1 MKKEV
6 GSKNISFWDKKLKG
20 VSVVSNIIL
29 DRACAIRLQTIDGKV
44 FYFISVYMP
53 AAGSSE
59 SLVASLDDVTE
70 VIESREPGAIITVM
84 GDFNGDI
91 GFNGGPRGARI
102 ATPRGKKIIGF
113 FVRHQLSPLNM
124 QLSASGPVDIYQGQV
139 NGSTLDYIAVSS
151 VLCNQPYEC
160 FVSEWDSLNTSDHL
174 PVNAIRTS
182 GILYSEHKT
191 PLKGHVKW
199 NKLTPHDKF
208 LKYQCVLEPLIQ
220 ESHSEFIDG
229 SMDRSNIDASFQ
241 RLTDAI
247 LRVSDTLPHS
257 CYKKNLKPFW
267 NKELSSLKLKKV
279 QSYRQWV
286 SAGRPRAADNILFI
300 QYKSNKRIFH
310 RAIKKLSKEYE
321 EKEIFDAVKLS
332 EINRNYFW
340 RLIKTA
346 RKSQINGVNAVKR
359 DDDVVVHDIDEV
371 LHVWVKHF
379 SAIGTPKE
387 SDAFDKDHFIRVSET
402 VSHLNALKDSDN
414 FLDSHF
420 TCEEVHKAIR
430 TLHLSKAPG
439 FDNITTEH
447 LAYAGP
453 LMVDFLCNL
462 YNAMCDLEYIPICFR
477 WGVQIPLYKGKDT
490 CTLDPKNYRGI
501 TLLPTYNK
509 LFEILIWQRLKRWW
523 TDERIISELQG
534 ACRSGFSCVHT
545 AFNLRET
552 LATSLESS
560 EHCFVTFYDMA
571 KAFDTVWIDGLFMQ
585 MYDLGISGK
594 TWRLLYRCYIDFKC
608 CVKINGTY
616 SDWYEPQCGIHQGFF
631 TSLMKYTV
639 FINSLLVTLKEADI
653 SCKIYRT
660 PSTPLGYTD
669 DITTC
674 CVSKFKLDK
683 AMDIV
688 YNHGCVWRYEFNAK
702 KSGVLV
708 YGESPK
714 EHERNSCNR
723 LFKLGPNKVRE
734 RTFYDHVGIRNCIFA
749 NDVSGIEERIVKG
762 RRAFNSISG
771 IGIRKGGITMATCN
785 LIFWSMVAS
794 FG

>member
-1 MKKEV
+1 M
-6 GSKNISFWDKKLKG
+6 
-20 VSVVSNIIL
+20 
-29 DRACAIRLQTIDGKV
+29 
-44 FYFISVYMP
+44 
-53 AAGSSE
+53 
-59 SLVASLDDVTE
+59 
-70 VIESREPGAIITVM
+70 
-84 GDFNGDI
+84 
-91 GFNGGPRGARI
+91 
-102 ATPRGKKIIGF
+102 
-113 FVRHQLSPLNM
+113 
-124 QLSASGPVDIYQGQV
+124 
-139 NGSTLDYIAVSS
+139 
-151 VLCNQPYEC
+151 
-160 FVSEWDSLNTSDHL
+160 
-174 PVNAIRTS
+174 
-182 GILYSEHKT
+182 
-191 PLKGHVKW
+191 
-199 NKLTPHDKF
+199 
-208 LKYQCVLEPLIQ
+208 
-220 ESHSEFIDG
+220 
-229 SMDRSNIDASFQ
+229 
-241 RLTDAI
+241 
-247 LRVSDTLPHS
+247 
-257 CYKKNLKPFW
+257 
-267 NKELSSLKLKKV
+267 
-279 QSYRQWV
+279 
-286 SAGRPRAADNILFI
+286 
-300 QYKSNKRIFH
+300 
-310 RAIKKLSKEYE
+310 
-321 EKEIFDAVKLS
+321 
-332 EINRNYFW
+332 
-340 RLIKTA
+340 
-346 RKSQINGVNAVKR
+346 
-359 DDDVVVHDIDEV
+359 
-371 LHVWVKHF
+371 WVKHF

-402 VSHLNALKDSDN
+402 VAHLNALNDTQRALDVQCTYNVRTLYVQCPLGSDN

-420 TCEEVHKAIR
+420 TCEEVQKAIK

-439 FDNITTEH
+439 FDNVTTEH
-447 LAYAGP
+447 LVYAGP
-453 LMVDFLCNL
+453 LMVDFLCKL

-477 WGVQIPLYKGKDT
+477 RGVKIPLYKGKDT
-490 CTLDPKNYRGI
+490 CTLDPNNYRRI
-501 TLLPTYNK
+501 KLLPTYNK

-560 EHCFVTFYDMA
+560 EHCFVAFYDVA

-616 SDWYEPQCGIHQGFF
+616 SDWYEPLCGIHQGGF

-639 FINSLLVTLKEADI
+639 FINLLLVTLKEADI

-660 PSTPLGYTD
+660 PSTPLGYAD
-669 DITTC
+669 DIATC

-702 KSGVLV
+702 ESGVFV

-723 LFKLGPNKVRE
+723 PFKLGPTKVRE
-734 RTFYDHVGIRNCIFA
+734 RTFSDHVGIRNCIYA

-785 LIFWSMVAS
+785 LIFWSVVVPTTLNYGCELRIMDDVSLDMIEEFQNFIGKKIQPFHPRIPNICS
-794 FG
+794 FYALGWMRLERVIQIRKLMFIR